1 MQNRQT
7 ANGAV
12 SPSMSYLIPT
22 VVEQTH
28 RGERGWDIFS
38 RLLKDRIIFLG
49 TQVDDMVANTIIAQM
64 LFLESEDPDKDI
76 MLYIKDVYKRQGP
89 VSFAQIRPLLKP
101 SCALSSSCHAS
112 SASISGNLSLS
123 EADAYC
129 ALVGTSQGQT
139 TRSTAKAQFPSR
151 VVAGNVDASFFYKK
165 LTMRPPE
172 AGVSTALGQAMPP
185 GQPWTDA
192 DLSLVRRWIAG
203 GAQNDSGTAAPGG
216 CN

>member
-1 MQNRQT
+1 MISKSALARALVT
-7 ANGAV
+7 AAWPRISVAAMASSGH
-12 SPSMSYLIPT
+12 PS
-22 VVEQTH
+22 Q
-28 RGERGWDIFS
+28 RGR
-38 RLLKDRIIFLG
+38 LG
-49 TQVDDMVANTIIAQM
+49 TKRLAPLAM
-64 LFLESEDPDKDI
+64 LLALGSGCGPAADE
-76 MLYIKDVYKRQGP
+76 GP

-112 SASISGNLSLS
+112 SASSSGNLSLS

-129 ALVGTSQGQT
+129 ALVGASQGQT

-151 VVAGNVDASFFYKK
+151 VVAGNVDASFLYKK
-165 LTMRPPE
+165 LTLRAPE
-172 AGVSTALGQAMPP
+172 AGVSTALGQSMPP

>member
-1 MQNRQT
+1 MISKSALGRAQVT
-7 ANGAV
+7 AARPTISKAVMTRSDHESRRGLLGARTLAAV
-12 SPSMSYLIPT
+12 AMSLALSSGCGPAAD
-22 VVEQTH
+22 E
-28 RGERGWDIFS
+28 
-38 RLLKDRIIFLG
+38 
-49 TQVDDMVANTIIAQM
+49 
-64 LFLESEDPDKDI
+64 
-76 MLYIKDVYKRQGP
+76 GP

-129 ALVGTSQGQT
+129 ALVGASQGQT

-151 VVAGNVDASFFYKK
+151 VVAGNVDASFLYKK
-165 LTMRPPE
+165 LTIRAPE
-172 AGVSTALGQAMPP
+172 AGVSTAQGQAMPP